1 MKIQLIFAIMMF
13 LATHVKAQN
22 KDISLKLDNP
32 IPVLNLGTFHM
43 GYSPDA
49 NTIEFDEH
57 DKGNIAQVHQIAQ
70 AIAAFKPTV
79 ILVEVEPSENEK
91 LQQAYQDYL
100 MSPDMEFTNT
110 SEVQLLAFEVGRL
123 ANSTRIYGID
133 YQQGYNY
140 SLAYQLEN
148 SVDSES
154 YFQYMKL
161 LEKLEEEYVA
171 EEMTVLEHLQMTNDP
186 RYLDILLNINADM
199 LTHISSPGNYEGA
212 DEATK
217 MYHRNLVMYSHL
229 NQIRLDKGDRVFI
242 LMGGTHTAFFNM
254 WLKRSPKYEL
264 EDVTEYLNA
273 VQLDD

>member
-1 MKIQLIFAIMMF
+1 M
-13 LATHVKAQN
+13 
-22 KDISLKLDNP
+22 
-32 IPVLNLGTFHM
+32 
-43 GYSPDA
+43 
-49 NTIEFDEH
+49 
-57 DKGNIAQVHQIAQ
+57 
-70 AIAAFKPTV
+70 
-79 ILVEVEPSENEK
+79 EPSENEK

-100 MSPDMEFTNT
+100 MSPDMEFTNPN
-110 SEVQLLAFEVGRL
+110 EVQLLAFEVGRL
-123 ANSTRIYGID
+123 ANSARIYGID

-171 EEMTVLEHLQMTNDP
+171 EEMTVLEHLQMTNNP

-229 NQIRLDKGDRVFI
+229 NQIRLDKCDRVFI